1 MENICSDEIIETT
14 KDDLTLAGSSEAGTY
29 RVMAFIWDSVSEAP
43 MLLSE
48 VIEANLNVG

>member
-1 MENICSDEIIETT
+1 MENMFRPKLSKTT

-29 RVMAFIWDSVSEAP
+29 RVMAFIWDSVSETP
-43 MLLSE
+43 MSE

>member
-1 MENICSDEIIETT
+1 MDGEYVQTEIIKTT

-43 MLLSE
+43 MSE